1 VRRVTH
7 HDANI
12 RPTADPAAE
21 IAQLARVLGL
31 VAALA
36 GRPPLGDE
44 ALDEAARI
52 GATYADSLPID
63 RRRFDRLAAE
73 TTARAEAGLQA
84 LIALQE
90 SRRPTRA
97 AAARLAEAIEE
108 GLVRL
113 SGIVAG

>member
-7 HDANI
+7 HESSI
-12 RPTADPAAE
+12 SPSADPVAE
-21 IAQLARVLGL
+21 ISQLARVLGL
-31 VAALA
+31 VAGLA

-44 ALDEAARI
+44 MLDEAARI
-52 GATYADSLPID
+52 GAAHADALPID
-63 RRRFDRLAAE
+63 RRRFDRVAAE
-73 TTARAEAGLQA
+73 TTARAEAGLEA